1 MAAKRRDNI
10 LLSMIPLHRALIS
23 LFFTVLVFLLIRKSN
38 FNWKITGM
46 MLWDVFALSYSIIS
60 WFIFFTSSINH
71 ITRRAQSDDGSRI
84 YVYFIVVLSSFASLV
99 TVSML
104 IITQDMGGISKIIY
118 LPVIIGGIILSWV
131 MVHTTYCFHYARL
144 YYNNDDCSNK
154 KIPPLNFPEEVHP
167 DYLDFAYFSFIVGMT
182 FQVSD
187 VEINSRDIRRVAL
200 GHSLLS
206 FALNTFV
213 VALTINLIA
222 GLKS

>member
-1 MAAKRRDNI
+1 M
-10 LLSMIPLHRALIS
+10 
-23 LFFTVLVFLLIRKSN
+23 
-38 FNWKITGM
+38 GM

-60 WFIFFTSSINH
+60 WFIFLTSSINH

-144 YYNNDDCSNK
+144 YYNNNDCSIK
-154 KIPPLNFPEEVHP
+154 KIPPLKFPEEVHP

-187 VEINSRDIRRVAL
+187 VEVNSRNIRRVVL

-206 FALNTFV
+206 FAINTFV